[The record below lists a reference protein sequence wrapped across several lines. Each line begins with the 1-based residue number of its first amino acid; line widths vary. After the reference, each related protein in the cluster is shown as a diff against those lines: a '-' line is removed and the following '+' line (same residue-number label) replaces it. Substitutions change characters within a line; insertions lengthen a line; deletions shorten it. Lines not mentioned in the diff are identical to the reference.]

1 MRNPFS
7 NWLDKNPLLL
17 WLLIALFVG
26 ANIWYDCVNPGHAII
41 DGVMVIL
48 IVLVFVASRFQS

>member
-48 IVLVFVASRFQS
+48 KF